1 MDCHYINLASDTAK
15 RKELE
20 TLFEACTPKGWTLQR
35 FEAIDKQFVLSHD
48 ISGQI
53 SDGAKG
59 CFLSHQHLLGQH
71 LETQQPLF
79 IVEDDVVF
87 TARTF
92 ELIDQIVDKMDPQ
105 AEWDIIHTD
114 ICVPSPGAM
123 IDFYLA
129 KKSTAADQLSLV
141 NLKDKFYASTA
152 AYIVNPKSVRKIF
165 NLLSH
170 SGPLDQP
177 IDLFYRFL
185 THSGI
190 LQSYVT
196 VPFITS
202 LSNRSTQTN
211 IQKSDDAYTEL
222 IWHTYRKFSWINP
235 SENAVKQGIEGIEQH
250 ALDPEANQLLKIIS
264 GFFRTAYKEK

>member
-15 RKELE
+15 RAELE
-20 TLFEACTPKGWTLQR
+20 ALFEACQPKGWSLQR
-35 FEAIDKQFVLSHD
+35 FEAIDKEYVQAHA
-48 ISGQI
+48 IAGQI

-59 CFLSHQHLLGQH
+59 CFLSHQHLLSQH
-71 LETQQPLF
+71 LDTTRPLF
-79 IVEDDVVF
+79 IIEDDAVF
-87 TARTF
+87 TANTF
-92 ELIDQIVDKMDPQ
+92 ELIEQIVDKMDPQ

-141 NLKDKFYASTA
+141 NLKEKFYGSTA

-165 NLLSH
+165 NLLRY
-170 SGPLDQP
+170 SGPLDEP

-222 IWHTYRKFSWINP
+222 IWHTYRKFIWMNP
-235 SENAVKQGIEGIEQH
+235 DAHIVQQGIESIEQH
-250 ALDPEANQLLKIIS
+250 ELNPEAEQLLQIIS
-264 GFFRTAYKEK
+264 GFFRSAYKEK

>member
-15 RKELE
+15 RAELE
-20 TLFEACTPKGWTLQR
+20 ALFLACHPKGWSLHR
-35 FEAIDKQFVLSHD
+35 FEAIDKQYVQAHA
-48 ISGQI
+48 IAGQI

-71 LETQQPLF
+71 LDTTQPLF

-87 TARTF
+87 TVRTF
-92 ELIDQIVDKMDPQ
+92 ELIGQIVEKMDPQ

-129 KKSTAADQLSLV
+129 KKSTSSDQLSLV

-170 SGPLDQP
+170 SGPIDQP

-190 LQSYVT
+190 LNSYVT

-211 IQKSDDAYTEL
+211 IQTSDDAYTEL
-222 IWHTYRKFSWINP
+222 IWHTYRKFIWMNP
-235 SENAVKQGIEGIEQH
+235 NTDIVNQGIADIERHELSTEGQR
-250 ALDPEANQLLKIIS
+250 LLQIIS